1 MDVKIFMAGLN
12 FIDFFWLAFSAM
24 KSLLLLFV
32 LALVTVSSSAFVKG
46 VPRSSRQPTLLQ
58 AVKKG
63 TKKASKKADKVVVV
77 EKAPVVKKPPAPTI
91 RKPEFLA
98 SLVEKTGL
106 TKKDSEAVLS
116 AVLETIQEVR

>member
-1 MDVKIFMAGLN
+1 
-12 FIDFFWLAFSAM
+12 M

-32 LALVTVSSSAFVKG
+32 LALVTVPSSAFVKG

-58 AVKKG
+58 VVKKG

-116 AVLETIQEVR
+116 AVLETIQEVRYRNCMAYHFYSFVEYLNL